1 MSKNLSKHKI
11 VVKTRECIVQAIYQ
25 IFMEDTIVSDLIDQ
39 FRENLMKKKLIM
51 GL

>member
-39 FRENLMKKKLIM
+39 FRDEVNEKKID
-51 GL
+51 